1 VEQSLSAHPLE
12 QGEELRAFERLVRG
26 KPSPEHVL
34 VDPCPTLVSSPSP
47 FEEVV
52 GGGVENLSQ
61 FNSDREPK
69 VRAPRKCFYVAV
81 LMGFIMSHKFSTLAY
96 FRGFTKPHRF
106 LASWPK
112 KVIGHLPL
120 CLPGCTTCTTPP
132 PRGDSHFSDC
142 TRRFG
147 GKPFLL
153 RVYRAPTLSSD

>member
-1 VEQSLSAHPLE
+1 
-12 QGEELRAFERLVRG
+12 
-26 KPSPEHVL
+26 VL
-34 VDPCPTLVSSPSP
+34 KNRNQVGLVSTERCGAIPLGPPAGARGGAPGIRAAGPREALPGACAGRPVPYPGLLPLSLRGSC
-47 FEEVV
+47 

-132 PRGDSHFSDC
+132 P
-142 TRRFG
+142 G
-147 GKPFLL
+147 G
-153 RVYRAPTLSSD
+153 